1 MEPDLA
7 IRLTPDEADRQSAP
21 EFSAR
26 RLVANAAIEARPQD
40 IKLGLAH
47 RTLEAE
53 QEPVVKIRWVIR
65 AHILIPCDRLQTAL
79 LNCRKS
85 RSQILATRC
94 TDAALSWSLSHGPCA
109 PGAMCAWLMATASSC
124 GSPSRPQT

>member
-26 RLVANAAIEARPQD
+26 RLVANAAIEARTQD

-53 QEPVVKIRWVIR
+53 QEPVVKIRWVIQAVRVADQAVGQPAQVDKPVPVGIVAREPRDLEPQNDTDVAEGDLSGQTRKARSCHR
-65 AHILIPCDRLQTAL
+65 A
-79 LNCRKS
+79 
-85 RSQILATRC
+85 
-94 TDAALSWSLSHGPCA
+94 GP
-109 PGAMCAWLMATASSC
+109 
-124 GSPSRPQT
+124 